1 MVQDEIRDRINS
13 IKQKLTMLK
22 DINEDIIDEIIQD
35 TSDLLNFQ
43 SDETALLIFRKKKRP
58 GRIKSIKNTNSPKI
72 AKPIQ
77 KKPIDSNCII
87 IARGGS
93 CFDNGNEF

>member
-43 SDETALLIFRKKKRP
+43 SDETALLIFRKKKRSTTSI
-58 GRIKSIKNTNSPKI
+58 GKKSSPKI

-77 KKPIDSNCII
+77 KKPVDGNCTT
-87 IARGGS
+87 IAKGGS
-93 CFDNGNEF
+93 CFEFGNEF